1 MPTAQGL
8 FNGQPRSVSIADK
21 SLESQVKR
29 RPKAVAGDARE
40 VGAPMP
46 GLIVT
51 VAVRAGDTVSR
62 GQKLLSLEA
71 MKMETTVYAER
82 DGKLAEVLVAPGT
95 PVEAGELVVRYADA

>member
-1 MPTAQGL
+1 M
-8 FNGQPRSVSIADK
+8 I
-21 SLESQVKR
+21 
-29 RPKAVAGDARE
+29 GDARE

-51 VAVRAGDTVSR
+51 VAVKPGDVVTK

-82 DGKLAEVLVAPGT
+82 DDRLAEVLVAPGT
-95 PVEAGELVVRYADA
+95 PVEAGELVARYADA